1 MAITVLDFSG
11 QSYCVE
17 QTLHLMGADGETFL
31 VPLGKK
37 GPVYSAA
44 VTLELTKSKFS
55 LMSGVPSCEWYQVAA
70 RNPMERVKNLKTP
83 LSSAELSGR
92 SPWTASRL

>member
-1 MAITVLDFSG
+1 MAITVLGASG
-11 QSYCVE
+11 KSYCGE
-17 QTLHLMGADGETFL
+17 QSLHLMGADGETFL
-31 VPLGKK
+31 FPLGKK
-37 GPVYSAA
+37 SPVYSAA
-44 VTLELTKSKFS
+44 VTLELTKSKLS
-55 LMSGVPSCEWYQVAA
+55 LMSGVPSCEWYQAAA